1 MIRELVIV
9 TSLFV
14 SLLSNDR
21 PSEVSVTQAACVLA
35 SLYQVGREGRQ
46 GTGSLQQE
54 MNTKCSNAA
63 SSACGSS
70 DSTQGLKIGR
80 KTYFEDV
87 SSSSFPVAPP
97 APQKKGK
104 GVVQVG
110 KQQQPPRCQVE
121 GCSVDLTGAKAYH
134 CRHKVCGVHSK
145 SPKVTVAGM
154 EQRFCQQCSRS
165 ITFAPLPP
173 LLVLPLLLANHVPPI
188 ACVRPRETQL
198 QDTSGLPQ
206 RAAKEATSIIARR
219 MHAISLPWFRGFLVD
234 FTHSKLPSI
243 LQNPWQIDPSG
254 LGAAS
259 APGIPHPTAGSDSS
273 SALSL
278 LSAQPWGST
287 LVADCT
293 TSYRGCNRSS
303 TSFEVRLNQVG
314 EPDDGHFAGEI
325 ELVPQGKRQC
335 MGVDPSMRCRLS
347 DDAIHWT
354 L

>member
-1 MIRELVIV
+1 
-9 TSLFV
+9 
-14 SLLSNDR
+14 
-21 PSEVSVTQAACVLA
+21 
-35 SLYQVGREGRQ
+35 
-46 GTGSLQQE
+46 

-63 SSACGSS
+63 SRACGST

-110 KQQQPPRCQVE
+110 KQQPPPRCQVE

-154 EQRFCQQCSRS
+154 EQRFCQQCSRFHQLHEFDQGKRS
-165 ITFAPLPP
+165 CRRRLACHNERRRRRPLSS
-173 LLVLPLLLANHVPPI
+173 HVAFMPS
-188 ACVRPRETQL
+188 VFHEGNNR
-198 QDTSGLPQ
+198 
-206 RAAKEATSIIARR
+206 
-219 MHAISLPWFRGFLVD
+219 FRGFLVD
-234 FTHSKLPSI
+234 LTHSKLPSI

>member
-1 MIRELVIV
+1 
-9 TSLFV
+9 
-14 SLLSNDR
+14 
-21 PSEVSVTQAACVLA
+21 
-35 SLYQVGREGRQ
+35 
-46 GTGSLQQE
+46 

-63 SSACGSS
+63 SRACGST

-110 KQQQPPRCQVE
+110 KQQPPPRCQVE

-154 EQRFCQQCSRS
+154 EQRFCQQCSR
-165 ITFAPLPP
+165 
-173 LLVLPLLLANHVPPI
+173 
-188 ACVRPRETQL
+188 
-198 QDTSGLPQ
+198 
-206 RAAKEATSIIARR
+206 
-219 MHAISLPWFRGFLVD
+219 FRGFLVD
-234 FTHSKLPSI
+234 LTHSKLPSI